1 MKTFLT
7 EYEKNEHSKE
17 FKDICFYT
25 LYKDGCTYYLKF
37 VLAPVRYDN
46 GMIFTG
52 CAKISQNF
60 ELVNGR
66 QKTRAAV
73 EMQLFD
79 KKDEYFRA
87 FKAAINEKQ
96 TRIEDGS
103 FEKFISAVEKIVKQY

>member
-1 MKTFLT
+1 M
-7 EYEKNEHSKE
+7 
-17 FKDICFYT
+17 
-25 LYKDGCTYYLKF
+25 
-37 VLAPVRYDN
+37 LAPVRYDN

-52 CAKISQNF
+52 CAKIAQNF

-79 KKDEYFRA
+79 KKDEYFEL
-87 FKAAINEKQ
+87 FKAAIREKQ
-96 TRIEDGS
+96 TQIEDGS

>member
-1 MKTFLT
+1 MNIILT
-7 EYEKNEHSKE
+7 EYEKNEHNKD

-25 LYKDGCTYYLKF
+25 LYKNGHSYYLKF
-37 VLAPVRYDN
+37 ALAPVRYDN

-52 CAKISQNF
+52 CAKIVQLF

-73 EMQLFD
+73 EKQLFD
-79 KKDEYFRA
+79 KKDELFEL

-96 TRIEDGS
+96 TRVENGS
-103 FEKFISAVEKIVKQY
+103 FEKFVSAVEKIVKQY

>member
-25 LYKDGCTYYLKF
+25 LYKNGYSYYLKF
-37 VLAPVRYDN
+37 VLAPVQYDN
-46 GMIFTG
+46 GMVFVG
-52 CAKISQNF
+52 CAKIMQPF
-60 ELVNGR
+60 KLINGR

-73 EMQLFD
+73 EKQLFD
-79 KKDEYFRA
+79 KKDELFEL

-96 TRIEDGS
+96 TRVDDGRL
-103 FEKFISAVEKIVKQY
+103 EKFVSAVEKIVKQY

>member
-7 EYEKNEHSKE
+7 EYEKNEHSND

-25 LYKDGCTYYLKF
+25 LYKNGYSYYLKF

-46 GMIFTG
+46 GMVFVG
-52 CAKISQNF
+52 CAKAMQPF

-73 EMQLFD
+73 EKQLFD
-79 KKDEYFRA
+79 KKDELFEL

-96 TRIEDGS
+96 TRVDDGS
-103 FEKFISAVEKIVKQY
+103 FEKFVSAVEKIVKQY